1 MSCWCW
7 EKWLGLNLL
16 VKLLLL
22 VLALDSILLRLV
34 LVMALVS
41 RIVILVIVEATC
53 VVWIALV
60 VVWPLISSRVVSGLL
75 VSLFGRVGLLIGVST
90 LVLSGSALIVAM
102 IVILLE
108 LSRL

>member
-1 MSCWCW
+1 M
-7 EKWLGLNLL
+7 L

-22 VLALDSILLRLV
+22 ELALDSILLRLV

-41 RIVILVIVEATC
+41 RIAVEVVNVVATC

-60 VVWPLISSRVVSGLL
+60 VVWPLISSWVVSGLL
-75 VSLFGRVGLLIGVST
+75 VSLFGRVGLLIGVGT
-90 LVLSGSALIVAM
+90 LVLSGSALIVA
-102 IVILLE
+102 IILILLE

>member
-1 MSCWCW
+1 M
-7 EKWLGLNLL
+7 
-16 VKLLLL
+16 
-22 VLALDSILLRLV
+22 
-34 LVMALVS
+34 MALVS
-41 RIVILVIVEATC
+41 RIVVEVVILVATC

-60 VVWPLISSRVVSGLL
+60 VVLPLISTRVVSGLL
-75 VSLFGRVGLLIGVST
+75 VSLFRRVGLLIGVVT

>member
-1 MSCWCW
+1 M
-7 EKWLGLNLL
+7 
-16 VKLLLL
+16 
-22 VLALDSILLRLV
+22 
-34 LVMALVS
+34 MALVS
-41 RIVILVIVEATC
+41 RIVAEVVILVATC

-60 VVWPLISSRVVSGLL
+60 VVLPLISTRVVSGLL
-75 VSLFGRVGLLIGVST
+75 VSLIGRVGLLIGEVT

>member
-1 MSCWCW
+1 
-7 EKWLGLNLL
+7 
-16 VKLLLL
+16 
-22 VLALDSILLRLV
+22 
-34 LVMALVS
+34 MALVS
-41 RIVILVIVEATC
+41 RIVVVGIVEVATC

-60 VVWPLISSRVVSGLL
+60 VVLPLISTRVVSGLL
-75 VSLFGRVGLLIGVST
+75 VSLIRRVGSLIGEVT

>member
-1 MSCWCW
+1 M
-7 EKWLGLNLL
+7 
-16 VKLLLL
+16 
-22 VLALDSILLRLV
+22 
-34 LVMALVS
+34 MALVS

-75 VSLFGRVGLLIGVST
+75 VSLFGRVGLLIVEAT
-90 LVLSGSALIVAM
+90 LVLSGSALIV
-102 IVILLE
+102 VILLE